1 MLANSRTPLRAN
13 RLRPLNLPRAI
24 ETTLEDDLPTTI
36 TIDGKSRRV
45 DAIRETW
52 RIDDEWWRDQIAR
65 RYVDVILEGGAHVVL
80 YEDLL
85 AGVWFLQ
92 R

>member
-1 MLANSRTPLRAN
+1 MLANSRAPLRAN
-13 RLRPLNLPRAI
+13 RLRPLNLPQAI
-24 ETTLEDDLPTTI
+24 ETRLKNDVPVTT
-36 TIDGKSRRV
+36 TVDGKTKRV
-45 DAIRETW
+45 EAVREMW

-65 RYVDVILEGGAHVVL
+65 RYVDVILEGGTHVVL

>member
-1 MLANSRTPLRAN
+1 M
-13 RLRPLNLPRAI
+13 PRAI
-24 ETTLEDDLPTTI
+24 ETTLVDNLPAAI
-36 TIDGKSRRV
+36 TLDGKSKRIEV
-45 DAIRETW
+45 IRETW

-65 RYVDVILEGGAHVVL
+65 SYMEVILEGGGRVML

-85 AGVWFLQ
+85 TGEWFLQ

>member
-1 MLANSRTPLRAN
+1 MLANTRAPLRAN

-24 ETTLEDDLPTTI
+24 ETTLEDDLPVAI
-36 TIDGKSRRV
+36 TLDGKSKRIE
-45 DAIRETW
+45 AIRETW

-65 RYVDVILEGGAHVVL
+65 RYVEVILEGGGHVML

-85 AGVWFLQ
+85 AREWFLQ

>member
-1 MLANSRTPLRAN
+1 MLANTRAPLRAN

-24 ETTLEDDLPTTI
+24 ETTLKDDLPATI
-36 TIDGKSRRV
+36 TVDGKSKKIE
-45 DAIRETW
+45 AIRETW

-65 RYVDVILEGGAHVVL
+65 RYVEVILEGGGRVML

-85 AGVWFLQ
+85 TGEWFLQ

>member
-1 MLANSRTPLRAN
+1 MLANSRAPLRAN
-13 RLRPLNLPRAI
+13 RLRPLNLPQAI
-24 ETTLEDDLPTTI
+24 EARLENDVPVTI
-36 TIDGKSRRV
+36 TVDGKTRRV
-45 DAIRETW
+45 EAVREMW

-65 RYVDVILEGGAHVVL
+65 RYVDVILEGGTHVVM

-85 AGVWFLQ
+85 AGAWFLQ

>member
-1 MLANSRTPLRAN
+1 MLANTRAPLRAN

-24 ETTLEDDLPTTI
+24 ETTLEGDLPAAI
-36 TIDGKSRRV
+36 ILDGKSKRIE
-45 DAIRETW
+45 AIGETW

-65 RYVDVILEGGAHVVL
+65 RYVEVILEGGGHVML

-85 AGVWFLQ
+85 AGEWFLQ

>member
-1 MLANSRTPLRAN
+1 MLANSRAPLRAN
-13 RLRPLNLPRAI
+13 RLRPLNLPQAI
-24 ETTLEDDLPTTI
+24 ETTLKDDLPVTI
-36 TIDGKSRRV
+36 TIDGKSKRV
-45 DAIRETW
+45 DVIRETW

-65 RYVDVILEGGAHVVL
+65 RYVEVILEGGGHFVL

-85 AGVWFLQ
+85 AGEWFLQ

>member
-1 MLANSRTPLRAN
+1 MLADSRTPLRAN
-13 RLRPLNLPRAI
+13 RLRPLNMPQAI
-24 ETTLEDDLPTTI
+24 ETTLEDDLPVAI
-36 TIDGKSRRV
+36 TVEGKSKRV

-52 RIDDEWWRDQIAR
+52 RIDDEWWRNQIAR
-65 RYVDVILEGGAHVVL
+65 RYVEVILEGGGHFVL

-85 AGVWFLQ
+85 AGKWFLQ

>member
-1 MLANSRTPLRAN
+1 
-13 RLRPLNLPRAI
+13 
-24 ETTLEDDLPTTI
+24 LENDVPVTI
-36 TIDGKSRRV
+36 TIDGKTKRV
-45 DAIRETW
+45 DAVRETW

-65 RYVDVILEGGAHVVL
+65 RYVDLILEGGAHVVL

-85 AGVWFLQ
+85 AGKWFLQ